1 MSSEIANF
9 DLNELD
15 AVFNELD
22 ADLAELASL
31 EDDDAEVSV
40 ENLDL
45 MEGLEQEL
53 SAAGILEAGEEAAS
67 FSGLAE
73 SEVEVAFLRRWL
85 RRKAL
90 RLIKELY
97 QYVSRCRGCIGLLR
111 KAIAAFKAG
120 RYVSAIRYAYQTYR
134 CIRRCIRR

>member
-1 MSSEIANF
+1 MSNEIGTF
-9 DLNELD
+9 DLNEFD
-15 AVFNELD
+15 AAFKELD

-31 EDDDAEVSV
+31 EEDDAEVST

-45 MEGLEQEL
+45 MSELEQEL
-53 SAAGILEAGEEAAS
+53 SSAGILEEGEEVS
-67 FSGLAE
+67 GLSGLAE

-85 RRKAL
+85 RKKAL
-90 RLIKELY
+90 RLIRKLY
-97 QYVSRCRGCIGLLR
+97 GYVSRCRGCIGLLR
-111 KAIAAFKAG
+111 KAIAAFRRG